1 MRIAIVTHNVARGDG
16 QGRVCLELVRHALA
30 AGHAV
35 VVLADRVDAEV
46 MDLGAEWVPV
56 HPRPARPTLLKVASF
71 SRRADRALAGLQ
83 PAPDVVI
90 AHGAVLAR
98 ARHDV
103 NVAHFVHGAWA
114 RSPVHTARLRG
125 GLYGAYQRL
134 YTALNARWERD
145 AFGRAGVV
153 VAVSDRVRG
162 ELASIGVAPDRVRV
176 IPNGVDPEEFRPGT
190 ESRTKLGLPEGVPL
204 ALFVGDIR
212 TPLKNVGGVLEA
224 VAQVPGLH
232 VAVAGGV
239 EGSPAPAHAARLG
252 LADRVH
258 FLGYRRDVPA
268 LLRAADLLVHP
279 SRYETFSLVVLEA
292 MASGLPVVTAA
303 TVGAAPLVAEAGG
316 VVLGSP
322 DDGAA
327 LVAALAGLAHEPAR
341 RRQLGLR
348 ARAVAETNSWAAM
361 AASYLQ
367 LVAEQPLPGSS

>member
-46 MDLGAEWVPV
+46 TDLGAAWVPV
-56 HPRPARPTLLKVASF
+56 HPRPARPALLKGVSF
-71 SRRADRALAGLQ
+71 SRRADRVLAELQ

-145 AFGRAGVV
+145 AFARAGVV
-153 VAVSDRVRG
+153 VAVSERVRG

-176 IPNGVDPEEFRPGT
+176 IPNGVDPDEFRPGT

-224 VAQVPGLH
+224 VARVPGLH

-322 DDGAA
+322 DDGDA
-327 LVAALAGLAHEPAR
+327 LVDALGCLANEPAR
-341 RRQLGLR
+341 RHQLGIR
-348 ARAVAETNSWAAM
+348 ARAVAEAHSWAAM
-361 AASYLQ
+361 AASYLK
-367 LVAEQPLPGSS
+367 LVAEQPLPGS